1 MDFDLRFFESGP
13 NQFTPPPAGRHRL
26 PPESNLRLVGFF
38 SKLRFASGRS
48 TESPILRAS
57 PRSLVRSRDRIAAVP
72 NALHFN
78 PVFLGSEPKA
88 SYSRAPPR
96 AMQQNSPV
104 RDHVTIGILGEV
116 IVNFLLVYRTLSRFT
131 WTLALQGAFAEHQ
144 VMLQKLSL
152 KRRVT
157 IVLIRQ
163 QEDLDKCDALIIPG
177 GGGPTIVSVAFLPLT
192 SCAIA
197 PQNPPLSR
205 SWRALLVCS
214 NRCGS
219 F

>member
-1 MDFDLRFFESGP
+1 MDFDLRFFEPGP
-13 NQFTPPPAGRHRL
+13 SQFTPPPAGRHRL
-26 PPESNLRLVGFF
+26 PAESNLRLVGFF

-57 PRSLVRSRDRIAAVP
+57 PGSLVRSRDRIAAVP

-116 IVNFLLVYRTLSRFT
+116 IVNFLLVYTESI
-131 WTLALQGAFAEHQ
+131 H
-144 VMLQKLSL
+144 MDSSSP
-152 KRRVT
+152 RR
-157 IVLIRQ
+157 LRRASGYAP
-163 QEDLDKCDALIIPG
+163 EAIPEAASHHRAYPAT
-177 GGGPTIVSVAFLPLT
+177 GGPR
-192 SCAIA
+192 
-197 PQNPPLSR
+197 QM
-205 SWRALLVCS
+205 
-214 NRCGS
+214 
-219 F
+219 